1 MKGKFDIKNVKADT
15 WARLIVLVIALAN
28 QVLAIFGKGQIA
40 IAENDI
46 YQLCS
51 IVATVISA
59 FAAMWKNNSF
69 TQEAQVADDIMK
81 DLKNNDSIDCR
92 ETETQT
98 MKDKIEKTV

>member
-1 MKGKFDIKNVKADT
+1 MKGKFDIKNVNADT

-59 FAAMWKNNSF
+59 FVAMWKNNSF

-81 DLKNNDSIDCR
+81 DLKSSSNEDKA
-92 ETETQT
+92 ETEVER
-98 MKDKIEKTV
+98 KGLA

>member
-59 FAAMWKNNSF
+59 FVAMWKNNSF

-81 DLKNNDSIDCR
+81 DLKSSSNEDKA
-92 ETETQT
+92 ETEV
-98 MKDKIEKTV
+98 EREGLA

>member
-15 WARLIVLVIALAN
+15 WARLIVLVTALAN
-28 QVLAIFGKGQIA
+28 QMLAIFGKGQIE

-51 IVATVISA
+51 ILATVITA

-81 DLKNNDSIDCR
+81 KLKSTSGEDR
-92 ETETQT
+92 VEAEAER
-98 MKDKIEKTV
+98 MKDNTEKNI

>member
-15 WARLIVLVIALAN
+15 WARLIVLVVALAN

-81 DLKNNDSIDCR
+81 DLKSSSCEDKA
-92 ETETQT
+92 ETEAER
-98 MKDKIEKTV
+98 KGLA

>member
-81 DLKNNDSIDCR
+81 DLKSSSCEDKA
-92 ETETQT
+92 ETEAER
-98 MKDKIEKTV
+98 KGLA

>member
-59 FAAMWKNNSF
+59 FVAMWKNNSF

-81 DLKNNDSIDCR
+81 DLKNTSNEDKA
-92 ETETQT
+92 ETEVER
-98 MKDKIEKTV
+98 KELS

>member
-1 MKGKFDIKNVKADT
+1 MIGKIDLKNVKADT
-15 WARLIVLVIALAN
+15 WARLIVLIIALAN

-69 TQEAQVADDIMK
+69 TQQAQVADEIMK
-81 DLKNNDSIDCR
+81 ELKNSAADDEKEAEAERKTR
-92 ETETQT
+92 ERH
-98 MKDKIEKTV
+98 I

>member
-81 DLKNNDSIDCR
+81 DLKSSSCEDKA
-92 ETETQT
+92 ETEVER
-98 MKDKIEKTV
+98 KGLA

>member
-59 FAAMWKNNSF
+59 FVAMWKNNSF

-81 DLKNNDSIDCR
+81 DLKSSSNEDKA
-92 ETETQT
+92 ETEVER
-98 MKDKIEKTV
+98 KGLA

>member
-15 WARLIVLVIALAN
+15 WARLIVLVVALAN

-59 FAAMWKNNSF
+59 FVAMWKNNSF

-81 DLKNNDSIDCR
+81 DLKSSSNEDKA
-92 ETETQT
+92 ETEV
-98 MKDKIEKTV
+98 EREGLA

>member
-15 WARLIVLVIALAN
+15 WARLIVLVVALAN

-59 FAAMWKNNSF
+59 FVAMWKNNSF

-81 DLKNNDSIDCR
+81 DLKSSSNEDKA
-92 ETETQT
+92 ETEVER
-98 MKDKIEKTV
+98 KGLA

>member
-15 WARLIVLVIALAN
+15 WARLIVLVVALAN

-81 DLKNNDSIDCR
+81 DLKSSSCEDKA
-92 ETETQT
+92 ETEVER
-98 MKDKIEKTV
+98 KGLA

>member
-15 WARLIVLVIALAN
+15 WARLIVLVVALAN

-59 FAAMWKNNSF
+59 FVAMWKNNSF
-69 TQEAQVADDIMK
+69 TQEAQVADDIMR
-81 DLKNNDSIDCR
+81 DLKNTSNEDKA
-92 ETETQT
+92 ETEVER
-98 MKDKIEKTV
+98 KGLA

>member
-15 WARLIVLVIALAN
+15 WARLIVLVVALAN

-69 TQEAQVADDIMK
+69 TQEAQVADDIMN
-81 DLKNNDSIDCR
+81 DLKSTSSEDKA
-92 ETETQT
+92 ETEVEG
-98 MKDKIEKTV
+98 KELS

>member
-1 MKGKFDIKNVKADT
+1 MKGKFDFKNVKADT

-59 FAAMWKNNSF
+59 FVAMWKNNSF
-69 TQEAQVADDIMK
+69 TQEAQVADDIMR
-81 DLKNNDSIDCR
+81 DLKSSSNEDKA
-92 ETETQT
+92 ETEVER
-98 MKDKIEKTV
+98 KGLA

>member
-59 FAAMWKNNSF
+59 FVAMWKNNSF

-81 DLKNNDSIDCR
+81 DLKNTSNEDKA
-92 ETETQT
+92 ETEVER
-98 MKDKIEKTV
+98 KGLA